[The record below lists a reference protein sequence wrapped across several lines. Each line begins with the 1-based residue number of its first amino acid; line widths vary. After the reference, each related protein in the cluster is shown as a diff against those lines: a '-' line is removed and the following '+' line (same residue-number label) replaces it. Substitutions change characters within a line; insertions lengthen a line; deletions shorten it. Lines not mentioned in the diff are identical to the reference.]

1 MNICN
6 FSLIVFSFV
15 FVLFFII
22 IIYLNDLILQF
33 RLNRKFLARVLKKY
47 CKDLKN
53 EKNK

>member
-6 FSLIVFSFV
+6 FSLIVFSFII
-15 FVLFFII
+15 VLFCIV
-22 IIYLNDLILQF
+22 IYCLNDLILQF
-33 RLNRKFLARVLKKY
+33 RLNRKFLVKILKKY